1 MTISDN
7 EQTGG
12 TQLANLIMDRLAQ
25 AIDET
30 DEQAAAA
37 KVAEVQAAMPEAT
50 VDEWVNRLI
59 GDKVKQTAVIGATTS
74 SAMLIPGIGTLT
86 ALTVG
91 MAADFSMTFK
101 AQAELVLEI
110 ATVYGREL
118 TPEEKRRVVLL
129 VTGLSA
135 GTTAVAQKAGGRI
148 SRKITARI
156 TSKYVT
162 KALPVVGIAASAAT
176 NSVMTW
182 TIGKRAQAYFSGEP
196 AAIPTWGEGWR
207 AVSQTAQNAGRRLPR
222 PRLKRPGKPQ
232 LRKPRLPRLRRA
244 PAPKPEEEIIV
255 IVPSFSNTGE

>member
-1 MTISDN
+1 MTEITISNN
-7 EQTGG
+7 EQTSG
-12 TQLANLIMDRLAQ
+12 TQLTNVIMDRLAQ

-37 KVAEVQAAMPEAT
+37 KVTEVQAALPDAT

-59 GDKVKQTAVIGATTS
+59 MDKVKQTAVIGATTS
-74 SAMLIPGIGTLT
+74 GTMLIPGIGTLT

-110 ATVYGREL
+110 AAVYGREL

-135 GTTAVAQKAGGRI
+135 GTTAVAQRAGGRI

-222 PRLKRPGKPQ
+222 PKLKLSR
-232 LRKPRLPRLRRA
+232 PRLRRKTV
-244 PAPKPEEEIIV
+244 PPPEEEEIIV
-255 IVPSFSNTGE
+255 VVPSFSKSPE

>member
-1 MTISDN
+1 MTDITISDN

-12 TQLANLIMDRLAQ
+12 AQLANLIMDRLAQ

-37 KVAEVQAAMPEAT
+37 KVAEVQAALPDAMPE
-50 VDEWVNRLI
+50 EWVNRLI
-59 GDKVKQTAVIGATTS
+59 MDKVKQTAVIGATTS
-74 SAMLIPGIGTLT
+74 GTMLIPGIGTVT

-110 ATVYGREL
+110 ATVYGHEM

-135 GTTAVAQKAGGRI
+135 GTTAVAQRAGSRI

-182 TIGKRAQAYFSGEP
+182 TIGKRAQAYFSQEST
-196 AAIPTWGEGWR
+196 AIPTWGAGLR
-207 AVSQTAQNAGRRLPR
+207 TISQTAQNAGRRLPR
-222 PRLKRPGKPQ
+222 PKLKLSR
-232 LRKPRLPRLRRA
+232 PRLRRKTV
-244 PAPKPEEEIIV
+244 PPPEEEEIIV
-255 IVPSFSNTGE
+255 VVPSFSKSPE